1 MPTVT
6 AEQLTDFCSSILRAA
21 GGSNEEARLVS
32 QSLVET
38 NLYGHDSHGVV
49 RLPWYIEQL
58 GRGELVAGAKL
69 EIEQETP
76 AVVACNANLGFGQ
89 VQATRLTEMAIA
101 KAREVGIAC
110 ATARDCGHVGRLG
123 AYPQLAAEQKLAAM
137 MTVNDNGTFRIV
149 APPGGIE
156 PRVSTNPI
164 SIAVPGR
171 DGPLVFDA
179 STSVVAQ
186 GKVLVHRVEGT
197 PCPEGWLQ
205 DSQGEPTTDPNVL
218 VADPPGTILPLGGTA
233 AFKGFGL
240 SMMLDMLV
248 GGLSGGYCPP
258 AVPGAAMCNT
268 VLLVVWDPKL
278 FAGLDHFVGEVNR
291 LADSVRSCPTR
302 EGAAE
307 ITLPGER
314 GLACRQKRLRDGIP
328 VPEGNWARLIEVA
341 EQLEVTPPTFD

>member
-1 MPTVT
+1 MPTIS
-6 AEQLTDFCSSILRAA
+6 AEQLVDFSSSILAAA
-21 GGSNEEARLVS
+21 GVNEEEARQVA

-58 GRGELVAGAKL
+58 QRGELVAGAKL

-101 KAREVGIAC
+101 KATQMGIAC

-123 AYPQLAAEQKLAAM
+123 AYPQLAAEQNLAAM

-171 DGPLVFDA
+171 EGPLVFDA

-205 DSQGEPTTDPNVL
+205 DAAGEPTTDPNVL
-218 VADPPGTILPLGGTA
+218 VADPPGSILPLGGAA

-278 FAGLDHFVGEVNR
+278 FAGLDHFVTEVNR
-291 LADSVRSCPTR
+291 LADSVQDCPTR
-302 EGAAE
+302 NDTVE
-307 ITLPGER
+307 ITLPGSR
-314 GLACRQKRLRDGIP
+314 GLASRAQRMREGIP
-328 VPEGNWARLIEVA
+328 IPEGNWTRLTDVA
-341 EQLEVTPPTFD
+341 QQLGVTSPKLD